1 MRISDWSSDV
11 CSSDLVVG
19 VCRINEP
26 FVGKRSRYGA
36 KHSDDILLDIPN
48 PGTPE
53 RIKHKKL
60 KIKRLPVDAKVI
72 APNLDKPN
80 FIETTRVRNNPYMFA
95 NVVLEP
101 DRKRTRLNSSH

>member
-80 FIETTRVRNNPYMFA
+80 FIETTSSEERRLGKECVSTCRSWWSPY
-95 NVVLEP
+95 
-101 DRKRTRLNSSH
+101 H